1 MPRKNKI
8 HSDIVINLLS
18 SQSFLKGWKII
29 PISGVSNA
37 DVVRILSRSKFFLP
51 FGHPEGFGLPI
62 AEALSAG
69 CSLVGYHGLGGKE
82 LFDIAARYKCA
93 YAVDYGDYYGYNW
106 YFNLMRSYLLNKA
119 EYDFQRRA
127 CLIIFVKSTVG
138 IL

>member
-1 MPRKNKI
+1 M
-8 HSDIVINLLS
+8 
-18 SQSFLKGWKII
+18 
-29 PISGVSNA
+29 
-37 DVVRILSRSKFFLP
+37 P

-93 YAVDYGDYYGYNW
+93 YAVDYGDYYG
-106 YFNLMRSYLLNKA
+106 FITGISTLMRSYLLNKA

-127 CLIIFVKSTVG
+127 MSHYIRKVYSRNSMIDSISQALFALSSSY
-138 IL
+138 